1 MMRNDM
7 KFFDSCDEHVT
18 LADVAADIAND
29 LKFEEYLKERYEK
42 TMEER
47 AAKQQRMNREEK

>member
-1 MMRNDM
+1 M